1 MQVVMII
8 QSMVPAEAVA
18 LALSLSRKLI
28 SSPELSTQSL
38 LEPQGKN
45 RRLTV
50 TVAVE
55 VQPHF
60 LMAHRSLYPQRAD
73 MAAKIMVTEEKG
85 MALAVSVDRITELMP
100 GNTEAVVAHL
110 ILRRTLTSTKAV
122 LAVNMAVEVVG
133 LLLLINLAAILPLIM
148 EVQEEYSGAKVVP
161 IIVPVSPVTLS
172 LRIYSNFTP

>member
-73 MAAKIMVTEEKG
+73 MAAKMLVGAGKG
-85 MALAVSVDRITELMP
+85 MPPGVSGAATTELMP
-100 GNTEAVVAHL
+100 GNTAGVAEHL
-110 ILRRTLTSTKAV
+110 ILRETLTNIKAA
-122 LAVNMAVEVVG
+122 LAVSMAVEVVG
-133 LLLLINLAAILPLIM
+133 LLLLIILTVILPLIM
-148 EVQEEYSGAKVVP
+148 EAQEGNLAEKAETRMAL
-161 IIVPVSPVTLS
+161 VSPGPL
-172 LRIYSNFTP
+172 LPRIYSNFTP